1 MEKVYTTE
9 ELAEILT
16 AKVQTI
22 RTWTSQ
28 KRVPFVKYG
37 SLVRFTQSQVDEIIK
52 NGVPPIEK

>member
-16 AKVQTI
+16 VKAQTI
-22 RTWTSQ
+22 RMWTSD

-37 SLVRFTQSQVDEIIK
+37 RLVRFTQSQVDEIIK

>member
-16 AKVQTI
+16 VKAQTI
-22 RTWTSQ
+22 RMWTSK

>member
-16 AKVQTI
+16 VKAQTI
-22 RTWTSQ
+22 RMWTCK